1 MRSVADPAAT
11 SAPGLGSPPAHF
23 CTTVGAVLFKRCDE
37 GTHPRA
43 AMVALAPGPTLV
55 DAHCACVLRPFL
67 AARGPSRA
75 AQSQIQSLIHGG
87 PLPANLKPPSR
98 RQLGVLLGRP
108 HPSQQQQP
116 AGGRCPEIDGPAGWT
131 CARYMRPPR
140 SLDKPPP
147 PGRVA
152 GKLGSSVRPPHPR
165 RSRVPSRNPGLLP
178 NLPGW
183 AGLTA
188 AQVPQMPLAIPP
200 FLFKF
205 VA

>member
-1 MRSVADPAAT
+1 MRSVAGPAAT

-116 AGGRCPEIDGPAGWT
+116 AGGRLPEIDGPAGQT
-131 CARYMRPPR
+131 CAQYRRGDTCDRHAPSTIRLPR
-140 SLDKPPP
+140 I
-147 PGRVA
+147 
-152 GKLGSSVRPPHPR
+152 PR
-165 RSRVPSRNPGLLP
+165 RVRTGHAACQAPESALAGRACQLARLAESR
-178 NLPGW
+178 
-183 AGLTA
+183 
-188 AQVPQMPLAIPP
+188 
-200 FLFKF
+200 
-205 VA
+205 